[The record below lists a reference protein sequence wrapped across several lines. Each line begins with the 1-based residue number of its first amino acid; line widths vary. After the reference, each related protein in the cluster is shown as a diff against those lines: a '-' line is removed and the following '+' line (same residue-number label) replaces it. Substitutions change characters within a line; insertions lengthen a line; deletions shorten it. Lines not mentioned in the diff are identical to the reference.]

1 MPSKKVLE
9 IKQEVVSVIKDKIEN
24 SASVIFV
31 DYRGLT
37 VDETNLLR
45 IKLKES
51 DTELKIYKN
60 SLVKRALENLKL
72 DLGDVLAGPSAIT
85 ISKEMI
91 DPIKVLTNFA
101 KEYKTLTIKGGII
114 EGKISTLEELN
125 NLATIPSRETLL
137 NMLAGG
143 MMEIVKDLS
152 ICLNLYSEQKNN

>member
-60 SLVKRALENLKL
+60 SLVKKALENLKL

>member
-60 SLVKRALENLKL
+60 TLVRRALENLKL
-72 DLGDVLAGPSAIT
+72 DLGDVLEGPSAIT

-101 KEYKTLTIKGGII
+101 KEHKTLTIKGGII

>member
-51 DTELKIYKN
+51 DTELKIYRN
-60 SLVKRALENLKL
+60 TLVRRALENLKL

-101 KEYKTLTIKGGII
+101 KEHKTLTIKGGII

>member
-51 DTELKIYKN
+51 GTDLKIYKN
-60 SLVKRALENLKL
+60 TLVRRALENLKL

-101 KEYKTLTIKGGII
+101 KEHKTLTIKGGII

>member
-60 SLVKRALENLKL
+60 TLVRRALENLKL

-101 KEYKTLTIKGGII
+101 KEHKTLTIKGGII

>member
-60 SLVKRALENLKL
+60 TLVRRALENLKL
-72 DLGDVLAGPSAIT
+72 DLGDVLAGPSAIS

-101 KEYKTLTIKGGII
+101 KEHKTLTIKGGII